1 MAEQEKPKSAG
12 DDVSEEQSKETEAKA
27 EAAPE
32 PEGPPPVEESPE
44 REPKPKPHLERSR
57 VVPTLL
63 GVLVAIAA
71 AAALRATSSVL
82 IPLVLAIFLC
92 YLILPVMNFLKRFRV
107 PEALTLPAS
116 LLLIVGMIFLLN
128 LVVVQTV
135 GEIQEAMPRYT
146 ERMTELSDGLIAHLG
161 DRAELIQEVDWVSE
175 VSEALT
181 GMTVSVF
188 GSVVNFIGKLVLVIM
203 YMAFIMVGRQS
214 FVRNLGRAFSQ
225 ERATEVQDIV
235 QKVNVQIQRYIAG
248 KIVVSFATG
257 FLMFIV
263 LWFFGVDFALF
274 WGLMGFLLNFIPT
287 VGSLIAC
294 LLPIVISLFQ
304 FGDPMKTVYV
314 GLCLIGVQQAIGNG
328 VEPAL
333 MGQRLNLSPLVVLF
347 ALVFFGWLWGFWG
360 MVLSVP
366 LMATLKIVFEH
377 TQSLQPIAIM
387 MEQKKT

>member
-1 MAEQEKPKSAG
+1 MAEKEKPKSVG
-12 DDVSEEQSKETEAKA
+12 DDVSKEQSTEA
-27 EAAPE
+27 EPENTPE
-32 PEGPPPVEESPE
+32 PEDEQTPVEESTT

-63 GVLVAIAA
+63 GVLVAIAS

-92 YLILPVMNFLKRFRV
+92 YLILPVMKFMKRFRV
-107 PEALTLPAS
+107 PEALTMPAS

-146 ERMTELSDGLIAHLG
+146 ERMSELSDNLIAHLG

-175 VSEALT
+175 VSNALT
-181 GMTVSVF
+181 GMTVSIF
-188 GSVVNFIGKLVLVIM
+188 GSVVNFVGKLVLVIM

-214 FVRNLGRAFSQ
+214 ILRNLGRAFSK
-225 ERATEVQDIV
+225 ERANELQDIV
-235 QKVNVQIQRYIAG
+235 QKVNLQVQRYIAG
-248 KIVVSFATG
+248 KILVSFLTG

-263 LWFFGVDFALF
+263 LWFFDVDFALF

-287 VGSLIAC
+287 VGSLIAWF
-294 LLPIVISLFQ
+294 LPIVISLFQ

-377 TQSLQPIAIM
+377 TQSLKPIAIM
-387 MEQKKT
+387 MEQKKN